1 MKCKLCLSVTMVTM
15 ILLDFLQIFIT
26 DLSPQFLKCL
36 FMQTIRPFLKE
47 MVNLCLWNFCF
58 FSTIHADV
66 YQYISISFLQNCK
79 FFFVRILNSATLQ
92 FCIKSIEHKIPGYE
106 LSLYYL
112 IFKKKSMIFIS
123 RKNSSNF
130 LRNPIFLTK
139 IL

>member
-1 MKCKLCLSVTMVTM
+1 MVTM

-36 FMQTIRPFLKE
+36 FTQAIRPFLKE

-58 FSTIHADV
+58 FSAIHADV

-79 FFFVRILNSATLQ
+79 FFFMRILISAILQ
-92 FCIKSIEHKIPGYE
+92 FCIKSIEHKILSYE
-106 LSLYYL
+106 LSLWYYL
-112 IFKKKSMIFIS
+112 DFKKDKSVIFIS
-123 RKNSSNF
+123 RTDSSNF
-130 LRNPIFLTK
+130 TQNPIFLTI

>member
-1 MKCKLCLSVTMVTM
+1 MLECNHGNNDLAWFLTDFYHRSLSTIPKVSVYAGHKT
-15 ILLDFLQIFIT
+15 IPEGNGK
-26 DLSPQFLKCL
+26 SL
-36 FMQTIRPFLKE
+36 FMKFL
-47 MVNLCLWNFCF
+47 F
-58 FSTIHADV
+58 FSTIHTDV

-112 IFKKKSMIFIS
+112 ILKKKSMIFIS

-130 LRNPIFLTK
+130 LRNPIFLTI